1 MSICGESRSL
11 ATLAV
16 LGASLGLTACF
27 NVKQV
32 EVTGAAPLL
41 LDDFEDGDQESSS
54 QEFQGWGCYAWQK
67 AAKPPTC
74 VTTAPGFNSQRAE
87 AFTFELS
94 APLDVRLNDTVGV
107 ELGLFPKL
115 PEDLSAWTV
124 VKFDAKF
131 QPSPSRSA
139 AEDLQRGVDG
149 TTLWVRLKCDGGV
162 DHSAGSYPGGFQV
175 EQPVHVGIDWSS
187 VSIPLAL
194 FQQPDWQKILV
205 HLADCVANVDG
216 LVFGSQLVDD
226 RPDLVDGQSGTL
238 TLDNVSLE

>member
-1 MSICGESRSL
+1 MSICGKARTF
-11 ATLAV
+11 ATVAV

-27 NVKQV
+27 NVNQI

-41 LDDFEDGDQESSS
+41 LDDFEDGDQESSR
-54 QEFQGWGCYAWQK
+54 QEFQGWGCYPWQTG
-67 AAKPPTC
+67 AKQPTC
-74 VTTAPGFNSQRAE
+74 VTTAPGFNSERAE
-87 AFTFELS
+87 AFTFELG
-94 APLDVRLNDTVGV
+94 APLDGAPDTSVGV

-115 PEDLSAWTV
+115 PEDLRAWTT

-131 QPSPSRSA
+131 QPSASGSA

-149 TTLWVRLKCDGGV
+149 TTLWVRLKCDSV
-162 DHSAGSYPGGFQV
+162 DHSAGSEPGGFQV
-175 EQPVHVGIDWSS
+175 EHPVHVGVGWSS
-187 VSIPLAL
+187 FTIPWPQ

-205 HLADCVANVDG
+205 HVLDCVANVDS
-216 LVFGSQLVDD
+216 LVFVSQLVDL